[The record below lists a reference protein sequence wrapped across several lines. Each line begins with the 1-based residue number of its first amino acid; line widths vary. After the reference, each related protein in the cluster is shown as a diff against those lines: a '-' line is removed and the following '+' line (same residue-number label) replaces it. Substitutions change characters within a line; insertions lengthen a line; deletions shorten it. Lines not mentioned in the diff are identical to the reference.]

1 MAEKLNI
8 DQIRADFPVLHQLVN
23 KAPLVYF
30 DNAAT
35 TQKPKAVMDAL
46 TAYYEQDNANI
57 HRGIHTL
64 AERATTAY
72 ELTRKKLA
80 AFLNAPSTDQIIFTS
95 GTTAGINLVAQTF
108 GRANVGEG
116 DQIIVSNLEHH
127 SNIVPWQ
134 MIAEEKGAEIKVIPV
149 SDEGVLDI
157 EALKGLLNPKVK
169 LVAVNHVSN
178 AIGTINPI
186 AEIISLAHA
195 VGAKVLIDGAQ
206 SVAHLAVDVQAL
218 DLDFFVFSA
227 HKLFG
232 PTGVGVLYGKRE
244 LLEAMPPYQGGGE
257 MIKEVSFSGT
267 TYNELPYK
275 FEAGTPNIADVI
287 AFGAALDYVQAIPA
301 EALAAQEEAL
311 LAYATEKLQSIPGLK
326 IVGTAPEK
334 IAVISFVVDGVHPQ
348 DIGVLLDK
356 FGIAIRTGHH
366 CAQPLMQRYNLVG
379 TCRASFSFYN
389 TFEEIDRFV
398 LCLEKTLQMLQ

>member
-8 DQIRADFPVLHQLVN
+8 DQIRADFPVLHQQVN

-46 TAYYEQDNANI
+46 TTYYEQDNANI

-80 AFLNAPSTDQIIFTS
+80 AFLNAPSADQIIFTS

-108 GRANVGEG
+108 GRANVGKG

-157 EALKGLLNPKVK
+157 EAFKGLLNPKVK

-186 AEIISLAHA
+186 VEIIQLAHA